1 MRVVLLGAGHLARVR
16 RDLGLIGPDV
26 HNGAVGGATV
36 RALAAQATGAQVAR
50 DDVVVVSIG
59 SNDAAPWKQVPVADF
74 RGTLDR
80 LVTSVPVAHW
90 VLVTPPGV
98 DESRLTGERDRT
110 NQVVA
115 AYREAAVGV
124 LAGVGAGVLR
134 AEQLLRPLG
143 ADAFVGD
150 GLHLT
155 GRAYALLLPA
165 IRATVE
171 AVSGERRTEA
181 KIRASRRIPLR
192 HLHSTAPVACRSCW
206 P

>member
-1 MRVVLLGAGHLARVR
+1 MEWGPRGPNAVVLTPPTLGAMRVVLLGDSHLARVR
-16 RDLGLIGPDV
+16 RDLGVIGADV

-36 RALAAQATGAQVAR
+36 RELAAQATGAEVAR

-59 SNDAAPWKQVPVADF
+59 SNDAALWKQVPVADF
-74 RGTLDR
+74 RGTLER
-80 LVTSVPVAHW
+80 LVTSVPAARW

-110 NQVVA
+110 NQVIA
-115 AYREAAVGV
+115 LYREAAVGV
-124 LAGVGAGVLR
+124 LTGVGASLVR
-134 AEQLLRPLG
+134 AEQLLRPFG

-171 AVSGERRTEA
+171 AASGERQRE
-181 KIRASRRIPLR
+181 
-192 HLHSTAPVACRSCW
+192 V
-206 P
+206 